1 MVSFRIHAQVC
12 VAPSDFCFLAAALA
26 DAAECSFAPKLNDN
40 PQLSETRPRYMLV
53 HEQTSSTSTSRE
65 HGKLSDQA
73 NCSFQPRTNS
83 KDAKILQ
90 RPTLSPTA
98 SDCSPVKPT
107 PFHNRTDKS
116 HAIELK
122 PRAQKVA
129 RDFAR
134 VGDVTECTFSPK
146 INEKSRVRKP
156 GFIERLRKDLS
167 KRGKTKQRQRALSLF
182 HSQDIKS
189 PRIPS
194 RSKVQTKDSLDADAG
209 LEELIKTLSRA
220 KFARG

>member
-1 MVSFRIHAQVC
+1 
-12 VAPSDFCFLAAALA
+12 
-26 DAAECSFAPKLNDN
+26 
-40 PQLSETRPRYMLV
+40 MLV
-53 HEQTSSTSTSRE
+53 HEQTSSVSKSRE
-65 HGKLSDQA
+65 HEKLSDQA

-83 KDAKILQ
+83 KDTKTNQ

-107 PFHNRTDKS
+107 PFHARTDKS
-116 HAIELK
+116 HAIELT

-146 INEKSRVRKP
+146 INEKSRVKKP

-167 KRGKTKQRQRALSLF
+167 KRGKTKQRQRALALF
-182 HSQDIKS
+182 HTKDSQS
-189 PRIPS
+189 ARIPS
-194 RSKVQTKDSLDADAG
+194 RSKTQSKDSHGADAG
-209 LEELIKTLSRA
+209 LEELRVKHCRERHLPEDSSWEQIADFDQSVD
-220 KFARG
+220 